1 MATKVI
7 MMKMTLQ
14 DKGLSWT
21 RMARVF
27 SVAILTL
34 TLCGCGLTAPRSSE
48 GYADLESLGMRD
60 TDTVMTLS
68 IGPSLLHFAASHVDD
83 DPEVRDLLRGLDGVR
98 IRIYEINGDANR
110 VASRIHVM
118 SSNLQDD
125 GWDPV
130 LLVRQE
136 DEATHMLIKVVDQQ
150 ICGMTVLVSD
160 GDSEAVIVNLMG
172 EIKPEQFGEV
182 MLALDVDTPGV
193 ENVEVAE
200 IEES

>member
-1 MATKVI
+1 
-7 MMKMTLQ
+7 MTLQ
-14 DKGLSWT
+14 DKGQSWT
-21 RMARVF
+21 RMTRVF
-27 SVAILTL
+27 SVAVLTL

-98 IRIYEINGDANR
+98 IRIYEINGGANR

-118 SSNLQDD
+118 SSNLQAD